1 MDSRR
6 NEIKVGL
13 AVLISLVIVIGGII
27 WGKGCSLRT
36 TRYAIVVRFDN
47 VGGLEPGS
55 NVLANGVVQGRVTG
69 IELNEGKVL
78 VHAAVDKSVVLYSDY
93 RITIESPTVM
103 AGKALAL
110 YPGGRE
116 PQMDVTQVLQGQTP
130 LGVGDAVIMFEE
142 MSADLRTALHNL
154 NALLVNLNEVA
165 GDTANQQ
172 NIHDLLADS
181 RQAAQT
187 TNEWL
192 AENRERLTAILTE
205 IEATVHGLQSTVES
219 QNARLTSTLSSADSA
234 AVRLAELS
242 ASVRELIER
251 AKDPS
256 TTAGKLL
263 SDDELYRRMNKTLA
277 EADSLIRDIRLKGL
291 RNRIVLF

>member
-1 MDSRR
+1 LDSRR

-13 AVLISLVIVIGGII
+13 AVLLSLVIVIGGII
-27 WGKGCSLRT
+27 WGKGYSLRT
-36 TRYAIVVRFDN
+36 ARYAIVVQFDN

-55 NVLANGVVQGRVTG
+55 NVLANGVVQGRVTD
-69 IELNEGKVL
+69 IDLQQGKVL
-78 VHAAVDKSVVLYSDY
+78 VRAAVDKSVVLYSDY

-110 YPGGRE
+110 YPGGVE
-116 PQMDVTQVLQGQTP
+116 PLADVTQVLRGQTP
-130 LGVGDAVIMFEE
+130 LGVGDAVIIFEE
-142 MSADLRTALHNL
+142 VSSDLRTALHNL
-154 NALLVNLNEVA
+154 NALLVNLNQVA
-165 GDTANQQ
+165 GDTVNQQ
-172 NIHDLLADS
+172 NIRSLLSDS

-192 AENRERLTAILTE
+192 ADNRERLTGILTE
-205 IEATVHGLQSTVES
+205 IEATVHALQSTVET
-219 QNARLTSTLSSADSA
+219 QNARLTSTLTSADSA
-234 AVRLAELS
+234 AARLAELS
-242 ASVRELIER
+242 AAIHELVER
-251 AKDPS
+251 AQDPS

-263 SDDELYRRMNKTLA
+263 SDDELYLRLNKTLA